1 MGENIPRRHV
11 ALVLPKKLKTQKKLK
26 NYSVINRSA
35 PQNKNQNIYKNTK
48 TFSPQECKL
57 KYLISNQKLSAS
69 KATEKMLTHNEKNNS
84 IKITH
89 CTAHTTSR

>member
-1 MGENIPRRHV
+1 MGENIPRKNV
-11 ALVLPKKLKTQKKLK
+11 DLVLPKKLKTQKKFK

-48 TFSPQECKL
+48 AFSPQECKL

-84 IKITH
+84 IKIT
-89 CTAHTTSR
+89 CYTAHTTSR